1 MKVRQALISD
11 AGLAS
16 RFLPIVKSIPKGLI
30 PIGNKPAMQY
40 QIEECMEAGVE
51 KIIIVTRRDTLDIY
65 KDYFQNER
73 TDLLEFLTKMGK
85 PERFDSVKKIKDFP
99 QIEFVLQDEDL
110 PYGTAAPI
118 ISAKSAL
125 FEGEPFYFLQ
135 GDDLVFA
142 EKRDCQI
149 LKEAYEAD
157 SSYAGYM
164 MVQDVDMDKAT
175 PGGMVK
181 FKDGTID
188 QLDYIVEKPKKEDA
202 PSNYLSYG
210 RFLYTAKIWD
220 YMDPKNIGL
229 DGEFWNVDA
238 LTLMAKENPVKVV
251 INQGN
256 WVTNGDPKQW
266 IKAQLL
272 FATKESYWNDVK
284 EYAKEL
290 IG

>member
-1 MKVRQALISD
+1 MKVKQALITD

-30 PIGNKPAMQY
+30 PIGNKPAMQL
-40 QIEECMEAGVE
+40 QIEECMEGGAE
-51 KIIIVTRRDTLDIY
+51 KIIIVCRKDTIDIY
-65 KDYFQNER
+65 KDYFLNER
-73 TDLLEFLTKMGK
+73 LDLKDFLTKMGK
-85 PERFDSVKKIKDFP
+85 PDRYDSVAKLKDFP
-99 QIEFVLQDEDL
+99 EIEFVLQDDNL

-125 FEGEPFYFLQ
+125 TEGEPFFFLQ

-142 EKRDCQI
+142 EKRDCQV
-149 LKEAYEAD
+149 LNEAYEAD

-164 MVQDVDMDKAT
+164 MVQYVDMDKAT

-181 FKDGTID
+181 FKEGTTD
-188 QLDYIVEKPKKEDA
+188 LLDFIVEKPKKEDA

-210 RFLYTAKIWD
+210 RFLYTPTIWD

-238 LTLMAKENPVKVV
+238 LTLMAKEKPVKVV

-266 IKAQLL
+266 LKAQLL
-272 FATKESYWNDVK
+272 FATKESYWEDVK

-290 IG
+290 IN